1 MQPQFIRYPLSLV
14 MVKNYSQLFIGI
26 VIGLIVGLLIAKKV
40 FIPNTNNIQQPTVQN
55 NQTDNNRYPKNNN
68 NTITQRTDNSNG
80 AIPAKVF
87 TVLQYIKAN
96 NHAMDGYVGGRV
108 FTNREGNL
116 PKQDAQSND
125 IDYQEWDV
133 NEKIQGQNRGTERI
147 CTGSDGRSWYTKD
160 HYRTF
165 TEIK

>member
-1 MQPQFIRYPLSLV
+1 

-26 VIGLIVGLLIAKKV
+26 VIGLLAGLLIAKKV
-40 FIPNTNNIQQPTVQN
+40 FISPSNNTQNPTVQN
-55 NQTDNNRYPKNNN
+55 NNENTRRPKTDNDTKPNIENNN
-68 NTITQRTDNSNG
+68 E
-80 AIPAKVF
+80 AIPAKVY

-96 NHAMDGYVGGRV
+96 NSAMDSYVGGRV

-116 PKQDAQSND
+116 PKQDAQGNG

-133 NEKIQGQNRGTERI
+133 NKKVQGQNRGTERI
-147 CTGSDGRSWYTKD
+147 CTGSDGRSWYTND
-160 HYRTF
+160 HYRSF

>member
-1 MQPQFIRYPLSLV
+1 MI
-14 MVKNYSQLFIGI
+14 KNYSQLFIGI
-26 VIGLIVGLLIAKKV
+26 VIGLLVGLLIAKKV
-40 FIPNTNNIQQPTVQN
+40 FIGNTNNIPQPTVQN
-55 NQTDNNRYPKNNN
+55 NNTNNNKYPKNNN
-68 NTITQRTDNSNG
+68 NTNTQHTDNSNT

-96 NHAMDGYVGGRV
+96 NHAMDSYVGGRV

-116 PKQDAQSND
+116 PREDAQGNAL
-125 IDYQEWDV
+125 DYQEWDV
-133 NEKIQGQNRGTERI
+133 NEKIQGRNRGTERI
-147 CTGSDGRSWYTKD
+147 CTGSDGRSWYTND

>member
-1 MQPQFIRYPLSLV
+1 MI
-14 MVKNYSQLFIGI
+14 KNYSQLLIGI
-26 VIGLIVGLLIAKKV
+26 VIGLLVGLLVAKKV
-40 FIPNTNNIQQPTVQN
+40 FIGNSNNIQQPTVQN
-55 NQTDNNRYPKNNN
+55 NQTDNNKYPKNNDNTNTQNTDNN
-68 NTITQRTDNSNG
+68 NT
-80 AIPAKVF
+80 AIPIKVF

-96 NHAMDGYVGGRV
+96 SSAMDGYVGGRV

-116 PKQDAQSND
+116 PRQDAQGND

-133 NEKIQGQNRGTERI
+133 NRKVKGQNRGTERI
-147 CTGSDGRSWYTKD
+147 CTGSDGRSWYTND

>member
-1 MQPQFIRYPLSLV
+1 MI
-14 MVKNYSQLFIGI
+14 KNYSQLFIGI
-26 VIGLIVGLLIAKKV
+26 AVGLILGLLIAKKV
-40 FIPNTNNIQQPTVQN
+40 FIGNSNNIQQPTIQN
-55 NQTDNNRYPKNNN
+55 NQTENNRYPKNNN
-68 NTITQRTDNSNG
+68 NTNKQNTDNNNG
-80 AIPAKVF
+80 SIPAKVY

-96 NHAMDGYVGGRV
+96 NSAMDGYVGGRV

-116 PKQDAQSND
+116 PKQDAQGNE

-133 NEKIQGQNRGTERI
+133 NRKVQGQNRGAERI
-147 CTGSDGRSWYTKD
+147 CTGSDGRSWYTND